1 MLILCIVV
9 TLTQVPRNIPGIR
22 ERGETQKMK
31 KRILAIVLALTLI
44 LALIP
49 SAMAKTVPAGQTVG
63 TVLFYVTNAQ
73 GEDILVSQIPV
84 SEMES
89 DLAAGKIDD
98 TLHNYSILDKFVT
111 VVHQEAQGFTVPEF
125 VEYARSKSSV
135 SALRDLPLEFSGT
148 NRIEFWEIDQTGFDD
163 MDSYTYNDLYGV
175 ERWNFPALYEQWDF
189 AKQDYK
195 DVNAVW
201 ESREPATFILS
212 VRAFSQRY
220 INTDEKF
227 AAGDYNMEGYWYSQG
242 LLDNQRTMRV
252 MKPMTKDELFNKVST
267 ANDTRYWT
275 ANIRL
280 KAGVSVSSLGKVA
293 APTATMTA
301 AGDYYYVR
309 FASSTEG
316 ATILYNHN
324 FISPS
329 YTPTSPY
336 GDTAVIVPKSA
347 FPSGTVTMTARAVKD
362 GYTDAGVVTLTLKSS
377 GAEANPETPGG
388 AWSDVPDT
396 WYTAAVEY
404 VMGKG
409 LFEEVSKGKFG
420 PAEPMTREM
429 FITALYRLEGKPA
442 VTSYRNFTD
451 VTKGTP
457 LSAAVSW
464 AFDAGITT
472 GTGDGSTFSP
482 GLSITREEIAAMF
495 YRYAK
500 HKGRDLSAKGDLSVF
515 PDYADTSSYGVEP
528 LTWAN
533 GVKLINGSTGSDGI
547 DYLLP
552 KGTTTRAQCAQMFK
566 NYGV

>member
-1 MLILCIVV
+1 
-9 TLTQVPRNIPGIR
+9 
-22 ERGETQKMK
+22 
-31 KRILAIVLALTLI
+31 
-44 LALIP
+44 
-49 SAMAKTVPAGQTVG
+49 
-63 TVLFYVTNAQ
+63 
-73 GEDILVSQIPV
+73 
-84 SEMES
+84 
-89 DLAAGKIDD
+89 
-98 TLHNYSILDKFVT
+98 
-111 VVHQEAQGFTVPEF
+111 
-125 VEYARSKSSV
+125 
-135 SALRDLPLEFSGT
+135 
-148 NRIEFWEIDQTGFDD
+148 
-163 MDSYTYNDLYGV
+163 YGV

-201 ESREPATFILS
+201 ESREPATFVLS

-227 AAGDYNMEGYWYSQG
+227 AAGDYNMEGYWQSKG

-293 APTATMTA
+293 APTAVMTD
-301 AGDYYYVR
+301 AGDNYYIK
-309 FASSTEG
+309 FNCSTEG

-377 GAEANPETPGG
+377 GTEANPEAPGG

-404 VMGKG
+404 VMGAGLFDEQGKG
-409 LFEEVSKGKFG
+409 LFA
-420 PAEPMTREM
+420 PDAPMTREM
-429 FITALYRLEGKPA
+429 FITALYRLDGKPA
-442 VTSYRNFTD
+442 VTSYRNFSD

-472 GTGDGSTFSP
+472 GTGDGSASDIQTFSP
-482 GLSITREEIAAMF
+482 ELSITREQIAAMF

-515 PDYADTSSYGVEP
+515 PDSGDTSSYGVEP

-533 GVKLINGSTGSDGI
+533 GVKLINGSTGYDGI